1 MAQKRVNIKS
11 QYNKYLIY
19 IWQVFFQSELI
30 FFNVIHEAVN
40 IFGKF
45 NILFINQDLI
55 K

>member
-1 MAQKRVNIKS
+1 MFDKLFIR
-11 QYNKYLIY
+11 
-19 IWQVFFQSELI
+19 SELI
-30 FFNVIHEAVN
+30 FFNVIHKAVN